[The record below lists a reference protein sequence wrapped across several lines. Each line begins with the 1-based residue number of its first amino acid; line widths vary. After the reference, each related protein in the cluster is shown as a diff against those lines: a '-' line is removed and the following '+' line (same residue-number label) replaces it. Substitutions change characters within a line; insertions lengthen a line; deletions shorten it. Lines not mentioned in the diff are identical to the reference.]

1 MRELSVREWERYR
14 RQIQIPGF
22 GEEGQRKLKGASALV
37 SRVGG
42 LGGPAALYLAMAG
55 IGRLVIAHGGLLT
68 ESNLNRQILMRADHV
83 GKPHIECATE
93 LFARLAPEVEV
104 IAIGEDVNEAR
115 ALSLVQQVDVVCDC
129 APSFEERFA
138 LNRAC
143 VRLGRPMVEAAMYGM
158 EGHLTTILP
167 GKTPCLECLVPDR
180 PNWWQVLGFPVL
192 GAVSATLGCLA
203 AVEAIKLITGCGPL
217 LAGQLLVLDTRA
229 MDFSKYR
236 VHRRPDCPICGGLPD
251 AGDAGQ
257 G

>member
-1 MRELSVREWERYR
+1 MRDLSAREWERYR

-83 GKPHIECATE
+83 GKPRLECATE

-104 IAIGEDVNEAR
+104 VAVGEDVNEAR

-138 LNRAC
+138 LNHAC

-167 GKTPCLECLVPDR
+167 GKTPCLECLVPDK
-180 PNWWQVLGFPVL
+180 PDWWQVLGFPVL

-203 AVEAIKLITGCGPL
+203 AVEAIKLITGCGPV
-217 LAGQLLVLDTRA
+217 LAGEMLIMDTRS
-229 MDFSKYR
+229 MDFRKYR
-236 VHRRPDCPICGGLPD
+236 LQRRPDCPVC
-251 AGDAGQ
+251 A
-257 G
+257 